1 MLTLKGLAL
10 VVYLVVTIFGHL
22 LKSTERAEPRAEPRP
37 GHPLRERVHGT
48 LRVAIV
54 HHAPALAGLRLGRMG
69 QLAGQAGDEVVELGV
84 GLVAHVPPSCGATRD
99 RLRRIGGE
107 LERLLPPGSARSIEF
122 GPRAVTLLVD
132 DELAIGQQG
141 AADRGLQ
148 ALAAALAPLPPEQV
162 VRLHDG
168 GPRRCAYCHDDVDE
182 RASRCPGCATALHAE
197 CLAELRTCPTA
208 GCIERRLAA

>member
-10 VVYLVVTIFGHL
+10 VVYLVVTLLGYL
-22 LKSTERAEPRAEPRP
+22 LKSTERVEPRAEPRP

-54 HHAPALAGLRLGRMG
+54 HHAPGLAGLRLGRMG
-69 QLAGQAGDEVVELGV
+69 QLAGQADDEVVELGV
-84 GLVAHVPPSCGATRD
+84 GLVAHVPPACGAARD
-99 RLRRIGGE
+99 QLRRIGGE

-141 AADRGLQ
+141 SADRGLQ
-148 ALAAALAPLPPEQV
+148 ALATALAPLPPARPHEV
-162 VRLHDG
+162 

-182 RASRCPGCATALHAE
+182 RACRCPGCATALHAE

-208 GCIERRLAA
+208 GCRERRRAA

>member
-1 MLTLKGLAL
+1 MLTLKIIGAL
-10 VVYLVVTIFGHL
+10 LYLVIML
-22 LKSTERAEPRAEPRP
+22 LVSLHKSAKPAEPRP
-37 GHPLRERVHGT
+37 AHLPRRERVNGT

-69 QLAGQAGDEVVELGV
+69 QLVVPAGEEVVELGT
-84 GLVAHVPPSCGATRD
+84 GLVAHVPPGCAATREQL
-99 RLRRIGGE
+99 LRTRDE
-107 LERLLPPGSARSIEF
+107 VEQLLPPEGVRSIEF

-132 DELAIGQQG
+132 DELAIVQQG

-148 ALAAALAPLPPEQV
+148 ALAAALEPPPAEQV
-162 VRLHDG
+162 ARLHDG

-182 RASRCPGCATALHAE
+182 AATRCPGCATALHPE

-208 GCIERRLAA
+208 GCGERRLAA